1 MAQAK
6 TAAETVLRA
15 YEVDAIYGGNG
26 PMAMGA
32 VGAIEALGKNPQD
45 YFVATI
51 DALPEVL
58 EAIGE
63 GKIDVALD
71 QPCPFYTPL
80 AVYYLVEF
88 LEKGEEALPK
98 PGDIVTAEDV
108 NIEGKIHQGV
118 DIWAHMRC
126 GLRLRWLRRN
136 MVILGCKPEEFWSL
150 KTITPWSLFGLI
162 LS

>member
-32 VGAIEALGKNPQD
+32 VGAIEALGKPQD

-63 GKIDVALD
+63 
-71 QPCPFYTPL
+71 
-80 AVYYLVEF
+80 
-88 LEKGEEALPK
+88 EK
-98 PGDIVTAEDV
+98 
-108 NIEGKIHQGV
+108 
-118 DIWAHMRC
+118 
-126 GLRLRWLRRN
+126 
-136 MVILGCKPEEFWSL
+136 
-150 KTITPWSLFGLI
+150 
-162 LS
+162 